1 MTMNK
6 PFHGTKDIRLAQD
19 ERVWMEWL
27 FFFISPWFFVSSRA
41 TQELS
46 EGGRRALETI
56 EALWEEGRADGT
68 AEWAS
73 GPAFPALPER
83 PGDKIASV

>member
-1 MTMNK
+1 MLRMR
-6 PFHGTKDIRLAQD
+6 GSGWSGSSSSSL
-19 ERVWMEWL
+19 L
-27 FFFISPWFFVSSRA
+27 GFFVSSRA